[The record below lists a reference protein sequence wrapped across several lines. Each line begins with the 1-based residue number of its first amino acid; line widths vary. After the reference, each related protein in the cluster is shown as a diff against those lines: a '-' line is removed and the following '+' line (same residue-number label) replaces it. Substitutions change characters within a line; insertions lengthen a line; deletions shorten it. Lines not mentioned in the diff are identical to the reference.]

1 VRFPA
6 IAEDDETWAL
16 DAELGW
22 YSFTRQRGEALH
34 PERQPLAI
42 LEQIRPAPA
51 DAATP
56 GRSHGQGGMVQKLRA
71 KRTAGQIR
79 SHRAELGHR
88 EQAERAQ
95 PPPFPPP
102 HRGREG
108 WGCTSWGIKDKDL
121 YLLHVLRKRM
131 EYPEL
136 KRAVREQ
143 CQAFAANV
151 VLIEAKSTRPPRC
164 STGLSRPARN
174 CKTGCGK
181 WQMYKSRNKPNRRA
195 LRSRQG
201 CRRCRRCSP
210 SRSVVTTRPLREP
223 HGRGIS
229 RARRPPPPS
238 QTVGASS

>member
-108 WGCTSWGIKDKDL
+108 WGCTSWRIKDKDL

-181 WQMYKSRNKPNRRA
+181 VAN
-195 LRSRQG
+195 
-201 CRRCRRCSP
+201 
-210 SRSVVTTRPLREP
+210 V
-223 HGRGIS
+223 
-229 RARRPPPPS
+229 
-238 QTVGASS
+238 

>member
-1 VRFPA
+1 VTRGTILPVTA
-6 IAEDDETWAL
+6 GAG
-16 DAELGW
+16 ELGGRALSGDRRGLRDLPARDGLGVVLV
-22 YSFTRQRGEALH
+22 YRQRGEALH
-34 PERQPLAI
+34 PSASRWRRWSKSAASPGLSRGLASTI
-42 LEQIRPAPA
+42 SPASTSRCRHPR
-51 DAATP
+51 
-56 GRSHGQGGMVQKLRA
+56 GWHGQGGMVQELRA

-181 WQMYKSRNKPNRRA
+181 VAN
-195 LRSRQG
+195 
-201 CRRCRRCSP
+201 
-210 SRSVVTTRPLREP
+210 V
-223 HGRGIS
+223 
-229 RARRPPPPS
+229 
-238 QTVGASS
+238 